1 MDNAEAGADMPNIGL
16 LPFEKYYMDK
26 VQKLFCFCYMD
37 KVQKLLINNTSLYID
52 VSGPEAGEEG
62 GKKWIIVS
70 EDLDYI
76 VIVKAMLEAGFV
88 YDYKPDDDKPFI
100 RSFSLIGA
108 MHWTITHGNVEVLQK
123 LLKVGVDYND
133 ADSKGKTALMRAAG
147 LGGVEVVQALL
158 DAGANHSAVEAGGFT
173 ALIWAAFEGHVEAV
187 QALLDAGA
195 DHNAADEEG
204 YTSLIFA
211 AYMGHVEVMQALL
224 KVGADH
230 NAADSK
236 G

>member
-1 MDNAEAGADMPNIGL
+1 MESRGDMDNAEAGADMPNIGL
-16 LPFEKYYMDK
+16 LPFEKY
-26 VQKLFCFCYMD
+26 YMD

-123 LLKVGVDYND
+123 LLNMYIGQRYRSAICCPPGATVWWC
-133 ADSKGKTALMRAAG
+133 LEG
-147 LGGVEVVQALL
+147 L
-158 DAGANHSAVEAGGFT
+158 HSTPFC
-173 ALIWAAFEGHVEAV
+173 
-187 QALLDAGA
+187 
-195 DHNAADEEG
+195 
-204 YTSLIFA
+204 Y
-211 AYMGHVEVMQALL
+211 
-224 KVGADH
+224 
-230 NAADSK
+230 
-236 G
+236 